1 MGDERNIDMS
11 LGGLDERFMREALVE
26 AHAAAAE
33 GEVPIGAVVV
43 YEGEII
49 ARAHNRRELDEDPSA
64 HAEFSAMVAAARAL
78 GRWRLTGCT
87 VYVTLE
93 PCVMCA
99 GLMVNA
105 RVTRCVYGAADPKAG
120 ALGSLYQLNADRRL
134 NHAFAVTAGVLSDEC
149 AGVLKA
155 FFAEIRGEGRAND
168 AHDSKRDEAL
178 RSRNGSMLTQCR
190 RRDAAAAT
198 ALRAEGAHAAAASSE
213 GCLAADG
220 VRATAAGGVTG
231 LAADGA
237 RADAQPGSASRA
249 TDGARATAADGTT
262 GLAADGARS
271 ATQSGSV
278 SRATDGAHAAALLG
292 PSPRVLLA
300 IDSFK
305 GSATSAQAEAWVTE
319 GILHACPNARVT
331 AMPIGDGGE
340 GTGEALAASGGTTRR
355 AAQAHD
361 AFRHVISAEYLLSDA
376 AGNVPSAAI
385 AGSAADSES
394 VRSAEASDVFSA
406 AHEESGHGTECSV
419 GTSHEAFIEMAVVA
433 GLGSSDRTSQAALA
447 ATTYGVGELVLDAIA
462 SGAQTIYL
470 GLGGSATNDGG
481 AGFLQ
486 ALGARLL
493 DVDGRDIPTGLA
505 GLEQVASIDLAPAVQ
520 ALVPA
525 RLIAL
530 SDVTNPLVGSRGAL
544 RVFGPQ
550 KGLAQDPDALDTYD
564 RWMVRYGALL
574 DAACRAVATPRFR
587 SLAGVPGAG
596 AAGGLGAAVL
606 ALGGAL
612 TPGIDAVLDRAGFD
626 EALRDCDVVVTG
638 EGMMDGQTA
647 GGKAPLGVA
656 RRARAAGVPVVAV
669 VGGRAD
675 DLDAVYEQGVDL
687 VLPIVRRPMDLSHA
701 LDPSQTRANLRTA
714 GEAAIRAYLL

>member
-26 AHAAAAE
+26 AHTAAAE

-134 NHAFAVTAGVLSDEC
+134 NHAFEVTAGVLSNEC
-149 AGVLKA
+149 AGMLKA
-155 FFAEIRGEGRAND
+155 FFAELRGEGRAND
-168 AHDSKRDEAL
+168 AHVSKRDEAL
-178 RSRNGSMLTQCR
+178 RSRNGSILTQCR
-190 RRDAAAAT
+190 GRDAADAT
-198 ALRAEGAHAAAASSE
+198 APRAEGAHAAAGDV

-220 VRATAAGGVTG
+220 ATG
-231 LAADGA
+231 LAADDA
-237 RADAQPGSASRA
+237 RAAAHPGSASRA
-249 TDGARATAADGTT
+249 TDGAR
-262 GLAADGARS
+262 
-271 ATQSGSV
+271 
-278 SRATDGAHAAALLG
+278 AAALLG

-305 GSATSAQAEAWVTE
+305 GSATSAQAEAWVIE
-319 GILHACPNARVT
+319 GILHACPNARVK

-355 AAQAHD
+355 AARAHD
-361 AFRHVISAEYLLSDA
+361 AFGRVISAEYLLFDA
-376 AGNVPSAAI
+376 AGNVPSAVSD
-385 AGSAADSES
+385 GSAANSEA
-394 VRSAEASDVFSA
+394 VRSAEESDASSA
-406 AHEESGHGTECSV
+406 AHAESGHGTECSV

-433 GLGSSDRTSQAALA
+433 GLGSSDRTPEAALA

-462 SGAQTIYL
+462 CGSQTIYL

-493 DVDGRDIPTGLA
+493 DVDGRDIPTGLV
-505 GLEQVASIDLAPAVQ
+505 GLEKVASIDLAPAVQ
-520 ALVPA
+520 ALGPA

-550 KGLAQDPDALDTYD
+550 KGLAQDPDALDAYD

-574 DAACRAVATPRFR
+574 DAACRAVAAPRFR

-626 EALRDCDVVVTG
+626 EALRGCDVVVTG
-638 EGMMDGQTA
+638 EGLMDGQTA

-701 LDPSQTRANLRTA
+701 LDPSQTRVNLRAA
-714 GEAAIRAYLL
+714 GEAVVRAYLL

>member
-11 LGGLDERFMREALVE
+11 LSRLDERFMREALVE
-26 AHAAAAE
+26 AQAAAAE

-134 NHAFAVTAGVLSDEC
+134 NHAFEVTAGVLSNEC

-155 FFAEIRGEGRAND
+155 FFAELRGEGRAND
-168 AHDSKRDEAL
+168 AHVSKRDEAL

-190 RRDAAAAT
+190 GRDAADAT
-198 ALRAEGAHAAAASSE
+198 APRAEGARAAAA
-213 GCLAADG
+213 
-220 VRATAAGGVTG
+220 GGATG
-231 LAADGA
+231 LAADDA
-237 RADAQPGSASRA
+237 RAAAHPGSASRA
-249 TDGARATAADGTT
+249 TDGAR
-262 GLAADGARS
+262 
-271 ATQSGSV
+271 
-278 SRATDGAHAAALLG
+278 AAALLG

-305 GSATSAQAEAWVTE
+305 GSVTSAQAEAWVTE
-319 GILHACPNARVT
+319 GILHACPNARVK

-361 AFRHVISAEYLLSDA
+361 AFGRVISAEYLLFDA
-376 AGNVPSAAI
+376 AGNVPSAVSD
-385 AGSAADSES
+385 GSAANSEA
-394 VRSAEASDVFSA
+394 VRSAEASDASSTVHA
-406 AHEESGHGTECSV
+406 EGGRGLERSV
-419 GTSHEAFIEMAVVA
+419 GTYHEAFIEMAVVA
-433 GLGSSDRTSQAALA
+433 GLGSSDRTPQAAIA

-462 SGAQTIYL
+462 CGAQTIYL

-505 GLEQVASIDLAPAVQ
+505 GLEKVASIDLAPAAQ
-520 ALVPA
+520 ALGPA

-530 SDVTNPLVGSRGAL
+530 SDVTNPLVGLRGAL

-550 KGLAQDPDALDTYD
+550 KGLAQDPDALDAYD

-574 DAACRAVATPRFR
+574 DAACRAVAAPRFR

-606 ALGGAL
+606 ALGGTL

-701 LDPSQTRANLRTA
+701 LDPSQTRVNLRAA
-714 GEAAIRAYLL
+714 GEAVVRAYLL

>member
-11 LGGLDERFMREALVE
+11 LGGPDERFMREALVE

-64 HAEFSAMVAAARAL
+64 HAEFSAMAAAARAL

-134 NHAFAVTAGVLSDEC
+134 NHAFAVTAGVLSNEC
-149 AGVLKA
+149 AGVIKA
-155 FFAEIRGEGRAND
+155 FFAELRGEGRAND

-213 GCLAADG
+213 GCLAADNA
-220 VRATAAGGVTG
+220 RAAAAGGVTG

-237 RADAQPGSASRA
+237 RA
-249 TDGARATAADGTT
+249 AA
-262 GLAADGARS
+262 
-271 ATQSGSV
+271 QSGSA

-292 PSPRVLLA
+292 PAPRVLLA

-305 GSATSAQAEAWVTE
+305 GSATSAQAEAWVIE

-361 AFRHVISAEYLLSDA
+361 AFGRVISAEYLLSDA

-406 AHEESGHGTECSV
+406 AHEESGRGAECSV

-520 ALVPA
+520 ALGPA

-701 LDPSQTRANLRTA
+701 LDPSQTRANLRAA

>member
-120 ALGSLYQLNADRRL
+120 ALGSLYQLNSDRRL
-134 NHAFAVTAGVLSDEC
+134 NHAFAVTAGVLSNEC

-155 FFAEIRGEGRAND
+155 FFAELRGEGRAND
-168 AHDSKRDEAL
+168 AHDSKRDEVL

-190 RRDAAAAT
+190 GRDAAAAT
-198 ALRAEGAHAAAASSE
+198 APRAEGAHAAAGDES
-213 GCLAADG
+213 
-220 VRATAAGGVTG
+220 G

-237 RADAQPGSASRA
+237 TGLAADDARTAAHPGSASRA
-249 TDGARATAADGTT
+249 TDGAR
-262 GLAADGARS
+262 
-271 ATQSGSV
+271 
-278 SRATDGAHAAALLG
+278 AAALLG

-361 AFRHVISAEYLLSDA
+361 AFGRVVSAEYLLFDA
-376 AGNVPSAAI
+376 AGDVPSAVI
-385 AGSAADSES
+385 DGPAADSEA
-394 VRSAEASDVFSA
+394 VRSAEARDASSA
-406 AHEESGHGTECSV
+406 VNAESGRGPEHSV
-419 GTSHEAFIEMAVVA
+419 SISHEAFIEMAVVA
-433 GLGSSDRTSQAALA
+433 GLGGSDQTPQAALA

-462 SGAQTIYL
+462 CGAQTIYL

-493 DVDGRDIPTGLA
+493 DVDGRDIPTGLV
-505 GLEQVASIDLAPAVQ
+505 GLEKVASIDLAPAVQ
-520 ALVPA
+520 ALGPA

-550 KGLAQDPDALDTYD
+550 KGLAQDSDALDAYD
-564 RWMVRYGALL
+564 RCMVRYGALL
-574 DAACRAVATPRFR
+574 DAACRAVAAPRFR

-701 LDPSQTRANLRTA
+701 LDPSQTRANLRAA

>member
-134 NHAFAVTAGVLSDEC
+134 NHAFAVTAGVLSNEC

-155 FFAEIRGEGRAND
+155 FFAELRGEGRAND

-178 RSRNGSMLTQCR
+178 RSRNGSMLTQRCG
-190 RRDAAAAT
+190 RDAVAAT
-198 ALRAEGAHAAAASSE
+198 ALCAEGAHAAAASSE
-213 GCLAADG
+213 GCLAADNA
-220 VRATAAGGVTG
+220 RAAAADGTTG
-231 LAADGA
+231 LAAGGA
-237 RADAQPGSASRA
+237 RSATQSGSASRA
-249 TDGARATAADGTT
+249 TDGARA
-262 GLAADGARS
+262 
-271 ATQSGSV
+271 AT
-278 SRATDGAHAAALLG
+278 LLG

-361 AFRHVISAEYLLSDA
+361 AFGHVISAEYLLSDA
-376 AGNVPSAAI
+376 AGNVSSAAI

-406 AHEESGHGTECSV
+406 VHEESGHGTECSV

-493 DVDGRDIPTGLA
+493 DADGRDIPTGLA
-505 GLEQVASIDLAPAVQ
+505 GLEQVASIDLAPAVL
-520 ALVPA
+520 ALGPA

>member
-11 LGGLDERFMREALVE
+11 LGGPDERFMREALVE

-120 ALGSLYQLNADRRL
+120 GLGSLYQLNADRRL
-134 NHAFAVTAGVLSDEC
+134 NHTFAVTAGVLSNEC

-155 FFAEIRGEGRAND
+155 FFAELRGEGRAND

-178 RSRNGSMLTQCR
+178 RSRNGSMLTQRC

-213 GCLAADG
+213 GCLAADNA
-220 VRATAAGGVTG
+220 RAAAAGGVTG

-237 RADAQPGSASRA
+237 RAAAQPGSASRA
-249 TDGARATAADGTT
+249 TDGA
-262 GLAADGARS
+262 
-271 ATQSGSV
+271 
-278 SRATDGAHAAALLG
+278 HAATLLG

-361 AFRHVISAEYLLSDA
+361 AFGRVISAEYLLSDA

-493 DVDGRDIPTGLA
+493 DADGRDIPTGLA

-520 ALVPA
+520 ALGPA

-714 GEAAIRAYLL
+714 GEVAIRAYLL

>member
-134 NHAFAVTAGVLSDEC
+134 NHAFEVTAGVLSDKC

-155 FFAEIRGEGRAND
+155 FFAELRGEGRAND

-190 RRDAAAAT
+190 GRDAAAAT
-198 ALRAEGAHAAAASSE
+198 APRAAGACAT
-213 GCLAADG
+213 AADG
-220 VRATAAGGVTG
+220 ATG

-237 RADAQPGSASRA
+237 CAAAHPGSASRA
-249 TDGARATAADGTT
+249 TDGA
-262 GLAADGARS
+262 
-271 ATQSGSV
+271 
-278 SRATDGAHAAALLG
+278 HAATLLG

-361 AFRHVISAEYLLSDA
+361 AFGRVVSAEYLLFDA
-376 AGNVPSAAI
+376 AGDAPSVVSD
-385 AGSAADSES
+385 GSTADSES
-394 VRSAEASDVFSA
+394 VRSAEASDASSTVHA
-406 AHEESGHGTECSV
+406 ESGRGPEHSV
-419 GTSHEAFIEMAVVA
+419 SISHEAFIEMAVVA
-433 GLGSSDRTSQAALA
+433 GLGSSDRTPQAALA

-462 SGAQTIYL
+462 CGARTIYL

-505 GLEQVASIDLAPAVQ
+505 GLEKVASIDLAPAVQ
-520 ALVPA
+520 ALGPVC
-525 RLIAL
+525 LIAL

-544 RVFGPQ
+544 RVFGSQ
-550 KGLAQDPDALDTYD
+550 KGLAQDPDALDAYD

-574 DAACRAVATPRFR
+574 DAACRAVAAPRFR

-647 GGKAPLGVA
+647 GGKAPLGVS

-687 VLPIVRRPMDLSHA
+687 VLTIVRRPMDLSHA
-701 LDPSQTRANLRTA
+701 LDPSQTRANLRAA

>member
-105 RVTRCVYGAADPKAG
+105 RVSRCVYGAADPKAG

-134 NHAFAVTAGVLSDEC
+134 NHAFEVTAGVLSNEC

-155 FFAEIRGEGRAND
+155 FFAELRGEGRAND
-168 AHDSKRDEAL
+168 AHVSKRDEAL

-190 RRDAAAAT
+190 GRDAADAT
-198 ALRAEGAHAAAASSE
+198 APRAEGAHAAAGDV

-220 VRATAAGGVTG
+220 ATG
-231 LAADGA
+231 LAADDA
-237 RADAQPGSASRA
+237 RAAAHPGSASC
-249 TDGARATAADGTT
+249 
-262 GLAADGARS
+262 
-271 ATQSGSV
+271 
-278 SRATDGAHAAALLG
+278 ATDGAHAAALLG

-305 GSATSAQAEAWVTE
+305 GSATSAQAEAWVIE
-319 GILHACPNARVT
+319 GILHACPNARVK

-355 AAQAHD
+355 AARAHD
-361 AFRHVISAEYLLSDA
+361 AFGRVVSAEYLLFDA
-376 AGNVPSAAI
+376 AGNVPSAVSD
-385 AGSAADSES
+385 GSAANSEA
-394 VRSAEASDVFSA
+394 VRSAEESDASSTVHA
-406 AHEESGHGTECSV
+406 EGGRGLERSV
-419 GTSHEAFIEMAVVA
+419 GTYHEAFIEMAVVA
-433 GLGSSDRTSQAALA
+433 GLGSSDRTPQAAIA

-462 SGAQTIYL
+462 CGAQTIYL

-493 DVDGRDIPTGLA
+493 DVDGRDIPTGLV
-505 GLEQVASIDLAPAVQ
+505 GLEKVASIDLAPAVQ
-520 ALVPA
+520 ALGPA

-550 KGLAQDPDALDTYD
+550 KGLAQDPDALDAYD

-574 DAACRAVATPRFR
+574 DAACRAVAAPRFR

-606 ALGGAL
+606 ALGGTL

-701 LDPSQTRANLRTA
+701 LDPSQTRANLRAA

>member
-11 LGGLDERFMREALVE
+11 LGGLEERFMREALVE

-134 NHAFAVTAGVLSDEC
+134 NHAFAVTAGVLSNEC

-155 FFAEIRGEGRAND
+155 FFAELRGEGRAND

-178 RSRNGSMLTQCR
+178 RFRNGSMLTQCR
-190 RRDAAAAT
+190 RRDTAAAT
-198 ALRAEGAHAAAASSE
+198 ALRAEGAHAAAAGSE

-220 VRATAAGGVTG
+220 
-231 LAADGA
+231 A
-237 RADAQPGSASRA
+237 RAAAQPGSASRA
-249 TDGARATAADGTT
+249 TDGA
-262 GLAADGARS
+262 
-271 ATQSGSV
+271 
-278 SRATDGAHAAALLG
+278 HAATLLG

-361 AFRHVISAEYLLSDA
+361 AFGHVISAEYLLSDA

-385 AGSAADSES
+385 AGSAANSEA
-394 VRSAEASDVFSA
+394 VCSAEESDASSA
-406 AHEESGHGTECSV
+406 AHEESGHGTECPVS
-419 GTSHEAFIEMAVVA
+419 TSHEAFIEMAVVA
-433 GLGSSDRTSQAALA
+433 GLGGSDRTSQAALA

-493 DVDGRDIPTGLA
+493 DADGRDIPTGLA
-505 GLEQVASIDLAPAVQ
+505 GLERVASIDLAPAVQ
-520 ALVPA
+520 ALGPA

-544 RVFGPQ
+544 RVFGSQ

-564 RWMVRYGALL
+564 RWMVRYGTLL
-574 DAACRAVATPRFR
+574 DAACRSVATPRFR

-612 TPGIDAVLDRAGFD
+612 TPGIDAVLDRSGFD

-656 RRARAAGVPVVAV
+656 RRAQAAGVPVVAV

-701 LDPSQTRANLRTA
+701 LDPSQTRANLRAA

>member
-1 MGDERNIDMS
+1 MGDEWNIDMS

-134 NHAFAVTAGVLSDEC
+134 NHAFAVTAGVLSNEC

-155 FFAEIRGEGRAND
+155 FFAELRGEGRAND
-168 AHDSKRDEAL
+168 ARDSKRDEAL
-178 RSRNGSMLTQCR
+178 RSRNGSMLTQRCG
-190 RRDAAAAT
+190 RDAVAAT
-198 ALRAEGAHAAAASSE
+198 ALCAEGAHAAAASSE
-213 GCLAADG
+213 GCLAADNA
-220 VRATAAGGVTG
+220 RAAAADGTTG
-231 LAADGA
+231 LAAGGA
-237 RADAQPGSASRA
+237 RSATQPGSASRA
-249 TDGARATAADGTT
+249 TDGARA
-262 GLAADGARS
+262 
-271 ATQSGSV
+271 AT
-278 SRATDGAHAAALLG
+278 LLG
-292 PSPRVLLA
+292 PAPRVLLA

-361 AFRHVISAEYLLSDA
+361 AFEHVISAEYLLSDA
-376 AGNVPSAAI
+376 AGNVSSAAI

-406 AHEESGHGTECSV
+406 VHEESGHGTECSV

-493 DVDGRDIPTGLA
+493 DADGRDIPTGLA
-505 GLEQVASIDLAPAVQ
+505 GLEQVASIDLAPAVL
-520 ALVPA
+520 ALGPA

-687 VLPIVRRPMDLSHA
+687 VLPIVSRPMDLSHA
-701 LDPSQTRANLRTA
+701 LDPSQTRSNLRTA

>member
-134 NHAFAVTAGVLSDEC
+134 NHAFEVTAGVLSNEC

-155 FFAEIRGEGRAND
+155 FFAELRGEGRAND

-178 RSRNGSMLTQCR
+178 RSRNGSMLTQRCG
-190 RRDAAAAT
+190 RDAAAAT
-198 ALRAEGAHAAAASSE
+198 ALCAEGAHAAAAGSE
-213 GCLAADG
+213 GCLATDG
-220 VRATAAGGVTG
+220 ARATAAGGVTG
-231 LAADGA
+231 LATDGA
-237 RADAQPGSASRA
+237 RAAAQPGSASRA
-249 TDGARATAADGTT
+249 
-262 GLAADGARS
+262 ADGAR
-271 ATQSGSV
+271 
-278 SRATDGAHAAALLG
+278 AAALLG
-292 PSPRVLLA
+292 PAPRVLLA

-361 AFRHVISAEYLLSDA
+361 AFGRVISAEYLLFDA
-376 AGNVPSAAI
+376 AGDAPSAVI
-385 AGSAADSES
+385 DGSAANSEA
-394 VRSAEASDVFSA
+394 VCSAEESDASSA
-406 AHEESGHGTECSV
+406 VHAESGHDTECSV

-433 GLGSSDRTSQAALA
+433 GLGGSDRTPQAALA

-462 SGAQTIYL
+462 CGAQTIYL

-493 DVDGRDIPTGLA
+493 DADGRNIPTGLA
-505 GLEQVASIDLAPAVQ
+505 GLEKVASINLAPAVQ
-520 ALVPA
+520 ALGPV

-574 DAACRAVATPRFR
+574 DAACRAVAAPRFR

-606 ALGGAL
+606 ALGGTL

-656 RRARAAGVPVVAV
+656 RRARAAGVPAVAV

>member
-11 LGGLDERFMREALVE
+11 LGGPDERFMREALVE

-134 NHAFAVTAGVLSDEC
+134 NHAFAVTAGVLSNEC

-155 FFAEIRGEGRAND
+155 FFAELRGEGSAND

-178 RSRNGSMLTQCR
+178 RSRNGSMLTQRCG
-190 RRDAAAAT
+190 RDAVAAT
-198 ALRAEGAHAAAASSE
+198 ALCAEGAHAAAADSE
-213 GCLAADG
+213 GCLAADNA
-220 VRATAAGGVTG
+220 RAAAADGTTG
-231 LAADGA
+231 LAVDGA
-237 RADAQPGSASRA
+237 RAAAQPGSASRA
-249 TDGARATAADGTT
+249 TDGA
-262 GLAADGARS
+262 
-271 ATQSGSV
+271 
-278 SRATDGAHAAALLG
+278 HAATLLG

-361 AFRHVISAEYLLSDA
+361 AFGHVISAEYLLSDA

-493 DVDGRDIPTGLA
+493 DADGRDIPTGLA
-505 GLEQVASIDLAPAVQ
+505 GLEQVASINLAPAVQ
-520 ALVPA
+520 ALGPV

-550 KGLAQDPDALDTYD
+550 KGLAQDLDALDTYD

-574 DAACRAVATPRFR
+574 DAACHAVATPRFR

>member
-49 ARAHNRRELDEDPSA
+49 ARAHNRRELDQDPSA

-78 GRWRLTGCT
+78 GRWRLKGCT

-134 NHAFAVTAGVLSDEC
+134 NHAFEVTAGVLSNEC

-155 FFAEIRGEGRAND
+155 FFAELRGEGRAND
-168 AHDSKRDEAL
+168 AHVSKRDEAL
-178 RSRNGSMLTQCR
+178 RSRNGSILTQCR
-190 RRDAAAAT
+190 GRDAADAT
-198 ALRAEGAHAAAASSE
+198 APRAEGAHAAAGDV

-220 VRATAAGGVTG
+220 ATG
-231 LAADGA
+231 LAADDA
-237 RADAQPGSASRA
+237 RAAAHPGSA
-249 TDGARATAADGTT
+249 
-262 GLAADGARS
+262 
-271 ATQSGSV
+271 

-305 GSATSAQAEAWVTE
+305 GSATSAQAEAWVIE
-319 GILHACPNARVT
+319 GILHACPNARVK

-361 AFRHVISAEYLLSDA
+361 AFGRVISAEYLLFDA
-376 AGNVPSAAI
+376 AGNVPSAVSD
-385 AGSAADSES
+385 GSAANSEA
-394 VRSAEASDVFSA
+394 VRSAEESDASSTVHA
-406 AHEESGHGTECSV
+406 EGGRGLERSV
-419 GTSHEAFIEMAVVA
+419 GTYHEAFIEMAVVA
-433 GLGSSDRTSQAALA
+433 GLGSSDRTPQAAIA

-462 SGAQTIYL
+462 CGAQTIYL

-493 DVDGRDIPTGLA
+493 DVDGRDISTGLV
-505 GLEQVASIDLAPAVQ
+505 GLEKVASIDLAPAVQ
-520 ALVPA
+520 ALGPA

-550 KGLAQDPDALDTYD
+550 KGLAQDPYALDAYD

-574 DAACRAVATPRFR
+574 DAACRAVAAPRFR

-626 EALRDCDVVVTG
+626 EALRGCDVVVTG
-638 EGMMDGQTA
+638 EGLMDGQTA

-701 LDPSQTRANLRTA
+701 LDPSQTRANLRAA

>member
-155 FFAEIRGEGRAND
+155 FFAELRGEGRAND

-178 RSRNGSMLTQCR
+178 RSRNGSMLTQRCG
-190 RRDAAAAT
+190 RDAVAAT
-198 ALRAEGAHAAAASSE
+198 ALCAEGAHAAAASSE
-213 GCLAADG
+213 GCLA
-220 VRATAAGGVTG
+220 
-231 LAADGA
+231 
-237 RADAQPGSASRA
+237 
-249 TDGARATAADGTT
+249 TDGARAAAADGTT
-262 GLAADGARS
+262 GLAADGAR
-271 ATQSGSV
+271 AAAQSGSA
-278 SRATDGAHAAALLG
+278 SRATDGARAADLLG

-361 AFRHVISAEYLLSDA
+361 AFGRVVSAEYLLFDA
-376 AGNVPSAAI
+376 AGDVLSAAI
-385 AGSAADSES
+385 DGPAADSES

-406 AHEESGHGTECSV
+406 AHEESGHGTECPVS
-419 GTSHEAFIEMAVVA
+419 TSHEAFIEMAVVA

-462 SGAQTIYL
+462 CGAQTIYL

-493 DVDGRDIPTGLA
+493 DADGRDIPTGLA
-505 GLEQVASIDLAPAVQ
+505 GLEKVASINLAPAVQ
-520 ALVPA
+520 ALGPV

-550 KGLAQDPDALDTYD
+550 KGLAQDPDALDTYH

>member
-11 LGGLDERFMREALVE
+11 LSRLDERFMREALAE
-26 AHAAAAE
+26 ANAAAAE
-33 GEVPIGAVVV
+33 CEVPIGAVVV

-134 NHAFAVTAGVLSDEC
+134 NHAFEVTAGVLSNEC

-155 FFAEIRGEGRAND
+155 FFAELRGEGRAND
-168 AHDSKRDEAL
+168 AHVSKRDEAL

-190 RRDAAAAT
+190 GRDAADAT
-198 ALRAEGAHAAAASSE
+198 APRAEGAHAAAGDV

-220 VRATAAGGVTG
+220 ATG

-237 RADAQPGSASRA
+237 RAAAHPGSASRA
-249 TDGARATAADGTT
+249 TDGAR
-262 GLAADGARS
+262 
-271 ATQSGSV
+271 
-278 SRATDGAHAAALLG
+278 AAALLG

-305 GSATSAQAEAWVTE
+305 GSATSAQAEAWVIE
-319 GILHACPNARVT
+319 GILHACPNARVK

-340 GTGEALAASGGTTRR
+340 GTGEALTASGGTTRR

-361 AFRHVISAEYLLSDA
+361 AFGRVVSAEYLLFDA
-376 AGNVPSAAI
+376 AGDVPSAAI
-385 AGSAADSES
+385 DGSVANSEA
-394 VRSAEASDVFSA
+394 VRSAEASDASSA
-406 AHEESGHGTECSV
+406 AHAEGGHGTECSV

-433 GLGSSDRTSQAALA
+433 GLGSSDRTPQAAIA
-447 ATTYGVGELVLDAIA
+447 ATTYGVGELVLDVIA
-462 SGAQTIYL
+462 CGAQTIYL

-493 DVDGRDIPTGLA
+493 DVDGRDIPTGLV
-505 GLEQVASIDLAPAVQ
+505 GLEKVASIDLAPAVQ
-520 ALVPA
+520 ALGPA

-544 RVFGPQ
+544 RVFGSQ
-550 KGLAQDPDALDTYD
+550 KGLAQDPDALDAYD

-574 DAACRAVATPRFR
+574 DAACRAVAAPRFR

-606 ALGGAL
+606 ALGGTL

-701 LDPSQTRANLRTA
+701 LDPSQTRVNLRAA

>member
-1 MGDERNIDMS
+1 MGDERYIDMS

-134 NHAFAVTAGVLSDEC
+134 NHAFAVTAGVLSNEC

-155 FFAEIRGEGRAND
+155 FFVELRGEGRAND

-178 RSRNGSMLTQCR
+178 RSRNGSMLTQRCG
-190 RRDAAAAT
+190 RDAAAAT
-198 ALRAEGAHAAAASSE
+198 ALCAEGAHAAAAGSE

-220 VRATAAGGVTG
+220 VRAAAAGGVTG

-237 RADAQPGSASRA
+237 RAAAQPGSASRA
-249 TDGARATAADGTT
+249 TDGA
-262 GLAADGARS
+262 
-271 ATQSGSV
+271 
-278 SRATDGAHAAALLG
+278 HAATLLG

-361 AFRHVISAEYLLSDA
+361 AFGHVISAEYLLSDA
-376 AGNVPSAAI
+376 IGNVPSAAI

-406 AHEESGHGTECSV
+406 AHEESGHGTECSA

-493 DVDGRDIPTGLA
+493 DADGRDIPTGLA

-520 ALVPA
+520 ALGPA

-550 KGLAQDPDALDTYD
+550 KGLAQDPDAPDTYD

-669 VGGRAD
+669 VGGRAN

-701 LDPSQTRANLRTA
+701 LDPSQTRANLRTT

>member
-78 GRWRLTGCT
+78 GRWRLKGCT

-134 NHAFAVTAGVLSDEC
+134 NHAFEVTAGVLSNEC

-155 FFAEIRGEGRAND
+155 FFAELRGEGRAND
-168 AHDSKRDEAL
+168 AHVSKRDEAL
-178 RSRNGSMLTQCR
+178 RSRNGSILTQCR
-190 RRDAAAAT
+190 GRDAADAT
-198 ALRAEGAHAAAASSE
+198 APRAEGAHAAAGDV

-220 VRATAAGGVTG
+220 ATG
-231 LAADGA
+231 LAADDA
-237 RADAQPGSASRA
+237 RAAAHPGSASRA
-249 TDGARATAADGTT
+249 TDGAR
-262 GLAADGARS
+262 
-271 ATQSGSV
+271 
-278 SRATDGAHAAALLG
+278 AAALLG

-319 GILHACPNARVT
+319 GILHACPNARVK

-361 AFRHVISAEYLLSDA
+361 AFGRVISAEYLLFDA
-376 AGNVPSAAI
+376 AGNVPSAVSD
-385 AGSAADSES
+385 GSAANSEA
-394 VRSAEASDVFSA
+394 VRSAEESDASSTVHA
-406 AHEESGHGTECSV
+406 EGGRGLERSV

-433 GLGSSDRTSQAALA
+433 GLGSSDRTPEAALA

-462 SGAQTIYL
+462 CGAQTIYL

-493 DVDGRDIPTGLA
+493 DADGRDIPTGLA
-505 GLEQVASIDLAPAVQ
+505 GLEKVASIDLAPAAQ
-520 ALVPA
+520 ALGPA

-550 KGLAQDPDALDTYD
+550 KGLAQDPDALDAYD

-574 DAACRAVATPRFR
+574 DAACRAVAAPRFR

-675 DLDAVYEQGVDL
+675 DLDAVYEQGIDL

-701 LDPSQTRANLRTA
+701 LDPSQARANLRAA
-714 GEAAIRAYLL
+714 GEAVIRAYLL

>member
-134 NHAFAVTAGVLSDEC
+134 NHAFEVTAGVLSNEC

-155 FFAEIRGEGRAND
+155 FFAELRGEERAND

-178 RSRNGSMLTQCR
+178 RSRNGSMLTQRCG
-190 RRDAAAAT
+190 RDAVAAT
-198 ALRAEGAHAAAASSE
+198 ALCAEGAHAAAAGSE

-220 VRATAAGGVTG
+220 VRAA
-231 LAADGA
+231 
-237 RADAQPGSASRA
+237 
-249 TDGARATAADGTT
+249 AADGTT
-262 GLAADGARS
+262 GLAADGVRS
-271 ATQSGSV
+271 AARPGSV

-305 GSATSAQAEAWVTE
+305 GSATSVQAEAWVTE

-361 AFRHVISAEYLLSDA
+361 AFGRVISAEYLLSDA

-419 GTSHEAFIEMAVVA
+419 GTSHEAFIEMAVVS

-493 DVDGRDIPTGLA
+493 DADGRDIPTGLA

-520 ALVPA
+520 ALGPA

-544 RVFGPQ
+544 RVFGSQ

-574 DAACRAVATPRFR
+574 DAACRAVAAPRFR

-606 ALGGAL
+606 ALGGTL

-656 RRARAAGVPVVAV
+656 RRAQAAGVPVVAV

-701 LDPSQTRANLRTA
+701 LDPSQTRANLHAA

>member
-11 LGGLDERFMREALVE
+11 LSRLDERFMREALVE

-134 NHAFAVTAGVLSDEC
+134 NHAFEVTAGVLSNEC
-149 AGVLKA
+149 AGMLKA
-155 FFAEIRGEGRAND
+155 FFAELRGEGRAND
-168 AHDSKRDEAL
+168 AHVSKRDEAL

-190 RRDAAAAT
+190 GRDAADAT
-198 ALRAEGAHAAAASSE
+198 APRAEGAHAAAGDV

-220 VRATAAGGVTG
+220 STG
-231 LAADGA
+231 LAADDA
-237 RADAQPGSASRA
+237 RAAAHPGSASRA
-249 TDGARATAADGTT
+249 TDGAR
-262 GLAADGARS
+262 
-271 ATQSGSV
+271 
-278 SRATDGAHAAALLG
+278 AAALLG

-319 GILHACPNARVT
+319 GILHACPNARVK

-361 AFRHVISAEYLLSDA
+361 AFGHVVSAEYLLFDA
-376 AGNVPSAAI
+376 AGNVPSAVSD
-385 AGSAADSES
+385 GSAANSEA
-394 VRSAEASDVFSA
+394 VRSAEESDASSTVHA
-406 AHEESGHGTECSV
+406 EGGRGLERSV
-419 GTSHEAFIEMAVVA
+419 GTYHEAFIEMAVVA
-433 GLGSSDRTSQAALA
+433 GLGSSDRTPQAAIA

-462 SGAQTIYL
+462 CGAQTIYL

-493 DVDGRDIPTGLA
+493 DVDGRDIPTGLV
-505 GLEQVASIDLAPAVQ
+505 GLEKVASIDLAPAVQ
-520 ALVPA
+520 ALGPA

-550 KGLAQDPDALDTYD
+550 KGLAQDPDALDAYD

-574 DAACRAVATPRFR
+574 DAACRAVAAPRFR

-701 LDPSQTRANLRTA
+701 LDPSQTRANLRAA

>member
-134 NHAFAVTAGVLSDEC
+134 NHAFAVTAGVLSNEC

-155 FFAEIRGEGRAND
+155 FFAELRGEGRAND

-178 RSRNGSMLTQCR
+178 RSRNGSMLTQRCG
-190 RRDAAAAT
+190 RDAVAAT
-198 ALRAEGAHAAAASSE
+198 ALCAEGAHAAAAGSE

-237 RADAQPGSASRA
+237 RAAAQPGSASRA
-249 TDGARATAADGTT
+249 TDGA
-262 GLAADGARS
+262 
-271 ATQSGSV
+271 
-278 SRATDGAHAAALLG
+278 HAATLLG

-361 AFRHVISAEYLLSDA
+361 AFGHVISAEYLLSDA

-447 ATTYGVGELVLDAIA
+447 ATIYGVGELVLDAIA

-493 DVDGRDIPTGLA
+493 DADGRDIPTGLA

-520 ALVPA
+520 ALGPA

-574 DAACRAVATPRFR
+574 DAACRAVVTPRFR

-596 AAGGLGAAVL
+596 AAGSRLGLMRCLIA
-606 ALGGAL
+606 
-612 TPGIDAVLDRAGFD
+612 PGSMRRCA
-626 EALRDCDVVVTG
+626 
-638 EGMMDGQTA
+638 TA
-647 GGKAPLGVA
+647 
-656 RRARAAGVPVVAV
+656 
-669 VGGRAD
+669 
-675 DLDAVYEQGVDL
+675 
-687 VLPIVRRPMDLSHA
+687 M
-701 LDPSQTRANLRTA
+701 
-714 GEAAIRAYLL
+714 

>member
-134 NHAFAVTAGVLSDEC
+134 NHAFEVTAGVLSNEC

-155 FFAEIRGEGRAND
+155 FFAELRGEGRAND
-168 AHDSKRDEAL
+168 AHVSKRDEAL

-190 RRDAAAAT
+190 GRDAADAT
-198 ALRAEGAHAAAASSE
+198 APRAEGAHTAAGDV

-220 VRATAAGGVTG
+220 ATG
-231 LAADGA
+231 LAADDA
-237 RADAQPGSASRA
+237 RA
-249 TDGARATAADGTT
+249 AAHP
-262 GLAADGARS
+262 
-271 ATQSGSV
+271 GSV

-361 AFRHVISAEYLLSDA
+361 AFGRVISAEYLLFDA
-376 AGNVPSAAI
+376 AGDAPSAVI
-385 AGSAADSES
+385 DGSAANSEA
-394 VRSAEASDVFSA
+394 VCSAEESDASSA
-406 AHEESGHGTECSV
+406 AHEESGYGTECPVS
-419 GTSHEAFIEMAVVA
+419 TSREAFIEMAVVA

-447 ATTYGVGELVLDAIA
+447 ATTYGVGELVLDAIV

-493 DVDGRDIPTGLA
+493 DADGRDIPTGLA

-520 ALVPA
+520 ALGPA

-544 RVFGPQ
+544 RVFGSQ

-687 VLPIVRRPMDLSHA
+687 VLPIVRRPMDLSHV
-701 LDPSQTRANLRTA
+701 LDPSQTRANLRIA

>member
-11 LGGLDERFMREALVE
+11 LSRLDERFMREALAE
-26 AHAAAAE
+26 ANAAAAE

-78 GRWRLTGCT
+78 GRWRLKGCT

-134 NHAFAVTAGVLSDEC
+134 NHAFEVTAGVLSNEC

-155 FFAEIRGEGRAND
+155 FFAELRGEGRAND
-168 AHDSKRDEAL
+168 AHVSKRDEAL

-190 RRDAAAAT
+190 GRDAADAT
-198 ALRAEGAHAAAASSE
+198 APRAEGAHAAAGDV

-220 VRATAAGGVTG
+220 ATG
-231 LAADGA
+231 LAADNA
-237 RADAQPGSASRA
+237 RAAAHPGSASRA
-249 TDGARATAADGTT
+249 TDGAR
-262 GLAADGARS
+262 
-271 ATQSGSV
+271 
-278 SRATDGAHAAALLG
+278 AAALLG

-319 GILHACPNARVT
+319 GILHACPNARVK

-340 GTGEALAASGGTTRR
+340 GTGEALAASGGMARR

-361 AFRHVISAEYLLSDA
+361 AFGRVISAEYLLFDA
-376 AGNVPSAAI
+376 AGNVPSAV
-385 AGSAADSES
+385 SDDSTADSES
-394 VRSAEASDVFSA
+394 VRSVGASDASSA
-406 AHEESGHGTECSV
+406 VHAEGGHGLERSV

-433 GLGSSDRTSQAALA
+433 GLGGSDRTPQAALA

-462 SGAQTIYL
+462 SGAQIIYL

-505 GLEQVASIDLAPAVQ
+505 GLEKVVSIDLAPAAQ
-520 ALVPA
+520 ALGPA

-530 SDVTNPLVGSRGAL
+530 SDVTNPLVGLRGAL

-550 KGLAQDPDALDTYD
+550 KGLAQDPDALDAYD

-574 DAACRAVATPRFR
+574 DAACRAVAAPRFR

-675 DLDAVYEQGVDL
+675 DLDAVYEQGIDL

-701 LDPSQTRANLRTA
+701 LDPSQARANLRAA
-714 GEAAIRAYLL
+714 GEAVIRAYLL

>member
-134 NHAFAVTAGVLSDEC
+134 NHAFEVTAGVLSNEC

-155 FFAEIRGEGRAND
+155 FFAELRGEGRAND
-168 AHDSKRDEAL
+168 AHISKRDEAL
-178 RSRNGSMLTQCR
+178 RSRNGPMLTQCR
-190 RRDAAAAT
+190 GRDAADAT
-198 ALRAEGAHAAAASSE
+198 APRAEGAHAAAGDV

-220 VRATAAGGVTG
+220 ATG
-231 LAADGA
+231 LAADDA
-237 RADAQPGSASRA
+237 RAAAHPGSASRA
-249 TDGARATAADGTT
+249 TDGAR
-262 GLAADGARS
+262 
-271 ATQSGSV
+271 
-278 SRATDGAHAAALLG
+278 AAALLG

-319 GILHACPNARVT
+319 GILHACPNARVK

-361 AFRHVISAEYLLSDA
+361 AFGRVISAEYLLFDA
-376 AGNVPSAAI
+376 AGNVPSAVSD
-385 AGSAADSES
+385 GSAANSEA
-394 VRSAEASDVFSA
+394 VRSAEESDASSTVHA
-406 AHEESGHGTECSV
+406 EGGRGLERSV
-419 GTSHEAFIEMAVVA
+419 GTYHEAFIEMAVVA
-433 GLGSSDRTSQAALA
+433 GLGSSDRSPQAAIA

-462 SGAQTIYL
+462 CGAQTIYL

-493 DVDGRDIPTGLA
+493 DVDGRDIPTGLV
-505 GLEQVASIDLAPAVQ
+505 GLEKVASIDLAPAVQ
-520 ALVPA
+520 ALGPA

-550 KGLAQDPDALDTYD
+550 KGLAQDPDALDAYD

-574 DAACRAVATPRFR
+574 DAACRAVAAPRFR

-701 LDPSQTRANLRTA
+701 LDPSQTRANLRAA

>member
-11 LGGLDERFMREALVE
+11 LSRLDERFMREALVE

-105 RVTRCVYGAADPKAG
+105 RATRCVYGAADPKAG

-134 NHAFAVTAGVLSDEC
+134 NHAFEVTAGVLSNEC
-149 AGVLKA
+149 AGMLKA
-155 FFAEIRGEGRAND
+155 FFAELRGEGRAND
-168 AHDSKRDEAL
+168 AHVSKRDEAL
-178 RSRNGSMLTQCR
+178 RSRNGSILTQCR
-190 RRDAAAAT
+190 GRDAADAT
-198 ALRAEGAHAAAASSE
+198 APRAEGAHAAAGDV

-220 VRATAAGGVTG
+220 ATG
-231 LAADGA
+231 LAADDA
-237 RADAQPGSASRA
+237 RAAAHPGSASRA
-249 TDGARATAADGTT
+249 TDGAR
-262 GLAADGARS
+262 
-271 ATQSGSV
+271 
-278 SRATDGAHAAALLG
+278 AAALLG

-305 GSATSAQAEAWVTE
+305 GSATSAQAEAWVIE
-319 GILHACPNARVT
+319 GILHACPNARVK

-361 AFRHVISAEYLLSDA
+361 AFGRVISAEYLLFDA
-376 AGNVPSAAI
+376 AGNVPSAVSD
-385 AGSAADSES
+385 GSAANSEA
-394 VRSAEASDVFSA
+394 VRSAEESDASSTVHA
-406 AHEESGHGTECSV
+406 EGGRGLERSV
-419 GTSHEAFIEMAVVA
+419 GTYHEAFIEMAVVA
-433 GLGSSDRTSQAALA
+433 GLGSSDRTPQAAIA

-462 SGAQTIYL
+462 CGAQTIYL

-493 DVDGRDIPTGLA
+493 DVDGRDIPTGLV
-505 GLEQVASIDLAPAVQ
+505 GLEKVASIDLAPAVQ
-520 ALVPA
+520 ALGPA

-544 RVFGPQ
+544 RVFGSQ
-550 KGLAQDPDALDTYD
+550 KGLAQDPDALDAYD

-574 DAACRAVATPRFR
+574 DAACRAVAAPRFR

-626 EALRDCDVVVTG
+626 EALRGCDVVVTG
-638 EGMMDGQTA
+638 EGLMDGQTA

-701 LDPSQTRANLRTA
+701 LDPSQTRVNLRAA

>member
-1 MGDERNIDMS
+1 MGDDRNIDMS
-11 LGGLDERFMREALVE
+11 LGGLDERFMCEALVE

-120 ALGSLYQLNADRRL
+120 ALGSLYQLNADGRL
-134 NHAFAVTAGVLSDEC
+134 NHAFEVTAGVLSNEC

-155 FFAEIRGEGRAND
+155 FFAELRGEGRAND
-168 AHDSKRDEAL
+168 AHVSKRDEAL
-178 RSRNGSMLTQCR
+178 RSRNGSILTQCR
-190 RRDAAAAT
+190 GRDAADAT
-198 ALRAEGAHAAAASSE
+198 APRAEGAHAAAGDV

-220 VRATAAGGVTG
+220 ATG
-231 LAADGA
+231 LAADDA
-237 RADAQPGSASRA
+237 RAAAHPGSASRA
-249 TDGARATAADGTT
+249 TDGAR
-262 GLAADGARS
+262 
-271 ATQSGSV
+271 
-278 SRATDGAHAAALLG
+278 AAALLG

-305 GSATSAQAEAWVTE
+305 GSATSAQAEAWVIE
-319 GILHACPNARVT
+319 GILHACPNARVK

-361 AFRHVISAEYLLSDA
+361 AFGRVISAEYLLFDA
-376 AGNVPSAAI
+376 AGNVPSAVSD
-385 AGSAADSES
+385 GSAANSEA
-394 VRSAEASDVFSA
+394 VRSAEESDASSTVHA
-406 AHEESGHGTECSV
+406 EGGRGLERSV
-419 GTSHEAFIEMAVVA
+419 GTYHEAFIEMAVVA
-433 GLGSSDRTSQAALA
+433 GLGSSDRTPQAAIA

-462 SGAQTIYL
+462 CGAQTIYL

-493 DVDGRDIPTGLA
+493 DVDGRDIPTGLV
-505 GLEQVASIDLAPAVQ
+505 GLEKVASIDLAPAVQ
-520 ALVPA
+520 ALGPA

-530 SDVTNPLVGSRGAL
+530 SDVTNPLVGSRGVL

-550 KGLAQDPDALDTYD
+550 KGLAQDPYALDAYD

-574 DAACRAVATPRFR
+574 DAACRAVAAPRFR

-626 EALRDCDVVVTG
+626 EALRGCDVVVTG
-638 EGMMDGQTA
+638 EGLMDGQTA

-687 VLPIVRRPMDLSHA
+687 VLPIVRRPMDLSDA
-701 LDPSQTRANLRTA
+701 LDPSQTRANLRAA
-714 GEAAIRAYLL
+714 GEAVVRAYLL

>member
-11 LGGLDERFMREALVE
+11 LSRLDERFMREALVE

-134 NHAFAVTAGVLSDEC
+134 NHAFEVTAGVLSNEC
-149 AGVLKA
+149 AGMLKA
-155 FFAEIRGEGRAND
+155 FFAELRGEGRAND
-168 AHDSKRDEAL
+168 AHVSKRDEAL
-178 RSRNGSMLTQCR
+178 RSRNGSILTQCR
-190 RRDAAAAT
+190 GRDAAAAT
-198 ALRAEGAHAAAASSE
+198 APRAEGAHAAAGDV
-213 GCLAADG
+213 GCLAA
-220 VRATAAGGVTG
+220 GGATG
-231 LAADGA
+231 LAADDA
-237 RADAQPGSASRA
+237 RAAAHPGSASRA
-249 TDGARATAADGTT
+249 TDGARAG
-262 GLAADGARS
+262 
-271 ATQSGSV
+271 
-278 SRATDGAHAAALLG
+278 ALLG
-292 PSPRVLLA
+292 SSPRVLLA

-319 GILHACPNARVT
+319 GILHVCPNARVT

-361 AFRHVISAEYLLSDA
+361 AFGRVISAEYLLFDA
-376 AGNVPSAAI
+376 AGNVPSAVSD
-385 AGSAADSES
+385 GSAANSEA
-394 VRSAEASDVFSA
+394 VRSAEESDASSTVHA
-406 AHEESGHGTECSV
+406 EGGRGLERSV
-419 GTSHEAFIEMAVVA
+419 GTYHEAFIEMAVVA
-433 GLGSSDRTSQAALA
+433 GLGSSDRTPQAAIA

-462 SGAQTIYL
+462 CGAQTIYL

-505 GLEQVASIDLAPAVQ
+505 GLEKVASIDLAPAAQ
-520 ALVPA
+520 ALGPA

-530 SDVTNPLVGSRGAL
+530 SDVTNPLVGLRGAL

-550 KGLAQDPDALDTYD
+550 KGLAQDPDALDAYD

-574 DAACRAVATPRFR
+574 DAACRAVAAPRFR

-606 ALGGAL
+606 ALGGTL

-701 LDPSQTRANLRTA
+701 LDPSQTRVNLRAA
-714 GEAAIRAYLL
+714 GEAVVRAYLL

>member
-1 MGDERNIDMS
+1 MS
-11 LGGLDERFMREALVE
+11 LGGPDERFMREALVE

-134 NHAFAVTAGVLSDEC
+134 NHAFAVTAGVLSNEC

-155 FFAEIRGEGRAND
+155 FFAELRGEGRAND

-178 RSRNGSMLTQCR
+178 RSRNGSMLTQRCG
-190 RRDAAAAT
+190 RDAVAAT
-198 ALRAEGAHAAAASSE
+198 ALCAEGAHAAAAGSE

-237 RADAQPGSASRA
+237 RAAAQPGSASRA
-249 TDGARATAADGTT
+249 TDGARA
-262 GLAADGARS
+262 
-271 ATQSGSV
+271 AT
-278 SRATDGAHAAALLG
+278 LLG

-361 AFRHVISAEYLLSDA
+361 AFEHVISAEYLLSDA
-376 AGNVPSAAI
+376 AGNVSSAAI

-406 AHEESGHGTECSV
+406 VHEESGHGTECSV

-493 DVDGRDIPTGLA
+493 DADGRDIPTGLA
-505 GLEQVASIDLAPAVQ
+505 GLEQVASIDLAPAVL
-520 ALVPA
+520 ALGPA

>member
-11 LGGLDERFMREALVE
+11 LGGLDERFMREALAE

-120 ALGSLYQLNADRRL
+120 ALGSLYQLNVDRRL
-134 NHAFAVTAGVLSDEC
+134 NHAFEVTAGVLSNEC
-149 AGVLKA
+149 TGVLKA
-155 FFAEIRGEGRAND
+155 FFAELRGEGRAND

-190 RRDAAAAT
+190 GRDAADAT
-198 ALRAEGAHAAAASSE
+198 APRAEGAHAAAGDV
-213 GCLAADG
+213 GCFAADG
-220 VRATAAGGVTG
+220 ATG
-231 LAADGA
+231 LAADDA
-237 RADAQPGSASRA
+237 RAAAHPGSASRA
-249 TDGARATAADGTT
+249 TDGAR
-262 GLAADGARS
+262 
-271 ATQSGSV
+271 
-278 SRATDGAHAAALLG
+278 AAALLG

-305 GSATSAQAEAWVTE
+305 GSATSAQAEAWVAE
-319 GILHACPNARVT
+319 GILHACPNARVK

-361 AFRHVISAEYLLSDA
+361 AFGRVISAEYLLFDA
-376 AGNVPSAAI
+376 AGNVPSAVSD
-385 AGSAADSES
+385 GSAANSEA
-394 VRSAEASDVFSA
+394 VRSAEESDASSTVHA
-406 AHEESGHGTECSV
+406 EGGRGLERSV
-419 GTSHEAFIEMAVVA
+419 GTYHEAFIEMAVVA
-433 GLGSSDRTSQAALA
+433 GLGSSDRTPQAAIA

-462 SGAQTIYL
+462 CGAQTIYL

-493 DVDGRDIPTGLA
+493 DVDGRDIPTGLV
-505 GLEQVASIDLAPAVQ
+505 GLEKVASIDLAPAVQ
-520 ALVPA
+520 ALGPA
-525 RLIAL
+525 RLIAP
-530 SDVTNPLVGSRGAL
+530 SDVTNPLVGLRGAL

-550 KGLAQDPDALDTYD
+550 KGLAQDPDALDAYD

-574 DAACRAVATPRFR
+574 DAACRAVAAPRFR

-606 ALGGAL
+606 ALGGTL

-626 EALRDCDVVVTG
+626 EALRDCEVVVTG

-701 LDPSQTRANLRTA
+701 LDPSQTRVNLRAA
-714 GEAAIRAYLL
+714 GEAVVRAYLL

>member
-120 ALGSLYQLNADRRL
+120 ALGSLYQLNVDRRL
-134 NHAFAVTAGVLSDEC
+134 NHAFEVTAGVLSNEC

-155 FFAEIRGEGRAND
+155 FFAELRGEGRAND

-190 RRDAAAAT
+190 GRDAADAT
-198 ALRAEGAHAAAASSE
+198 APRAEGAHAAAGDV
-213 GCLAADG
+213 GCLAA
-220 VRATAAGGVTG
+220 GGATG
-231 LAADGA
+231 LAADDA
-237 RADAQPGSASRA
+237 RAASQPGSASRA
-249 TDGARATAADGTT
+249 TDGAR
-262 GLAADGARS
+262 
-271 ATQSGSV
+271 
-278 SRATDGAHAAALLG
+278 AAALLG

-319 GILHACPNARVT
+319 GILHACPNARVK

-361 AFRHVISAEYLLSDA
+361 AFGRVISAEYLLFDA
-376 AGNVPSAAI
+376 AGNVPSAVSD
-385 AGSAADSES
+385 GSAANSEA
-394 VRSAEASDVFSA
+394 VRSAEASDASSTVRA
-406 AHEESGHGTECSV
+406 EGGRGLERSV
-419 GTSHEAFIEMAVVA
+419 GTYHEAFIEMAVVA
-433 GLGSSDRTSQAALA
+433 GLGSSDRTPQAAIA

-462 SGAQTIYL
+462 CGAQIIYL

-505 GLEQVASIDLAPAVQ
+505 GLEKVASIDLAPAVQ
-520 ALVPA
+520 ALGPA

-550 KGLAQDPDALDTYD
+550 KGLAQDPYALDAYD

-574 DAACRAVATPRFR
+574 DAACRAVAAPRFR

-606 ALGGAL
+606 ALGGTL

-626 EALRDCDVVVTG
+626 EALRGCDVVVTG
-638 EGMMDGQTA
+638 EGLMDGQTA

-701 LDPSQTRANLRTA
+701 LDPSQTRANLRAA

>member
-78 GRWRLTGCT
+78 RRWRLTGCT

-134 NHAFAVTAGVLSDEC
+134 NHAFEVTAGVLSNEC

-155 FFAEIRGEGRAND
+155 FFAELRGEGRAND

-190 RRDAAAAT
+190 GRDAADAT
-198 ALRAEGAHAAAASSE
+198 APRAEGAHAAAGDV
-213 GCLAADG
+213 GCLAA
-220 VRATAAGGVTG
+220 GGATG
-231 LAADGA
+231 LAADDA
-237 RADAQPGSASRA
+237 RAASQPGSASRA
-249 TDGARATAADGTT
+249 TDGAR
-262 GLAADGARS
+262 
-271 ATQSGSV
+271 
-278 SRATDGAHAAALLG
+278 AAALLG

-319 GILHACPNARVT
+319 GILHACPNARVK

-361 AFRHVISAEYLLSDA
+361 AFGRVISAEYLLFDA
-376 AGNVPSAAI
+376 AGNVPSAVSD
-385 AGSAADSES
+385 GSAANSEA
-394 VRSAEASDVFSA
+394 VRSAEASDASSTVRA
-406 AHEESGHGTECSV
+406 EGGRGLERSV
-419 GTSHEAFIEMAVVA
+419 GTYHEAFTEMAVVA
-433 GLGSSDRTSQAALA
+433 GLGSSDRTPQAAIA

-462 SGAQTIYL
+462 CGAQIIYL

-505 GLEQVASIDLAPAVQ
+505 GLEKVASIDLAPAVQ
-520 ALVPA
+520 ALGPA

-550 KGLAQDPDALDTYD
+550 KGLAQDPYALDAYD

-574 DAACRAVATPRFR
+574 DAACRAVAAPRFR

-606 ALGGAL
+606 ALGGTL

-675 DLDAVYEQGVDL
+675 NLDAVYEQGVDL

-701 LDPSQTRANLRTA
+701 LDSSQTRANLRAA

>member
-134 NHAFAVTAGVLSDEC
+134 NHAFAVTAGVLSNEC

-155 FFAEIRGEGRAND
+155 FFAELRGEGSAND

-178 RSRNGSMLTQCR
+178 RSRNGSMLTQRCG
-190 RRDAAAAT
+190 RDAVAAT
-198 ALRAEGAHAAAASSE
+198 ALCAEGAHAAAAGSE
-213 GCLAADG
+213 GCLAADNA
-220 VRATAAGGVTG
+220 RAAAADGTTG
-231 LAADGA
+231 LAVDGA
-237 RADAQPGSASRA
+237 RAAAQPGSASRA
-249 TDGARATAADGTT
+249 TDGA
-262 GLAADGARS
+262 
-271 ATQSGSV
+271 
-278 SRATDGAHAAALLG
+278 HAATLLG

-361 AFRHVISAEYLLSDA
+361 AFGHVISAEYLLSDA

-493 DVDGRDIPTGLA
+493 DADGRDIPTGLA

-520 ALVPA
+520 ALGPA

-687 VLPIVRRPMDLSHA
+687 VLPIVRRPMDFSHA

>member
-11 LGGLDERFMREALVE
+11 LGGPDERFMREALVE

-155 FFAEIRGEGRAND
+155 FFAELRGEGRAND

-237 RADAQPGSASRA
+237 RAAAQPGSASRA
-249 TDGARATAADGTT
+249 TDGA
-262 GLAADGARS
+262 
-271 ATQSGSV
+271 
-278 SRATDGAHAAALLG
+278 HAATLLG

-319 GILHACPNARVT
+319 GILRACPNARVT

-361 AFRHVISAEYLLSDA
+361 AFGHVISAEYLLSDA

-493 DVDGRDIPTGLA
+493 DADGRDIPTGLA
-505 GLEQVASIDLAPAVQ
+505 GLEKVASINLAPAVQ
-520 ALVPA
+520 ALGPV

-612 TPGIDAVLDRAGFD
+612 TPGIDAVLDRSGFD

-656 RRARAAGVPVVAV
+656 RRAQAAGVPVVAV

-701 LDPSQTRANLRTA
+701 LDPSQTRANLRAA
-714 GEAAIRAYLL
+714 GEVAIRAYLL

>member
-78 GRWRLTGCT
+78 RRWRLTGCT

-134 NHAFAVTAGVLSDEC
+134 NHAFEVTAGVLSDEC

-155 FFAEIRGEGRAND
+155 FFAELRGEGRAND

-178 RSRNGSMLTQCR
+178 RSRNGSMLTQRCG
-190 RRDAAAAT
+190 RDAAAAT
-198 ALRAEGAHAAAASSE
+198 ALCAEGAHAAAAGSE
-213 GCLAADG
+213 GCLATDG
-220 VRATAAGGVTG
+220 ARATAAGGVTG
-231 LAADGA
+231 LATDGA
-237 RADAQPGSASRA
+237 RAAAQPGSASRA
-249 TDGARATAADGTT
+249 
-262 GLAADGARS
+262 ADGAR
-271 ATQSGSV
+271 
-278 SRATDGAHAAALLG
+278 AAALLG
-292 PSPRVLLA
+292 PAPRVLLA

-305 GSATSAQAEAWVTE
+305 GSATSAQAEAWMTE

-340 GTGEALAASGGTTRR
+340 GTEEALAASGGTTRR

-361 AFRHVISAEYLLSDA
+361 AFGRVISAEYLLFDA
-376 AGNVPSAAI
+376 AGDAPSAVI
-385 AGSAADSES
+385 DGSAANSEA
-394 VRSAEASDVFSA
+394 VCSAEESDASSA
-406 AHEESGHGTECSV
+406 VHAESGHDTECSV

-433 GLGSSDRTSQAALA
+433 GLGGSDRTPQAALA

-462 SGAQTIYL
+462 CGAQTIYL

-493 DVDGRDIPTGLA
+493 DADGRNIPTGLA
-505 GLEQVASIDLAPAVQ
+505 GLEKVASINLAPAVQ
-520 ALVPA
+520 ALGPA

-656 RRARAAGVPVVAV
+656 RRARAASVPVVAV

>member
-134 NHAFAVTAGVLSDEC
+134 NHAFEVTAGVLSNEC

-155 FFAEIRGEGRAND
+155 FFAELRGEGRAND
-168 AHDSKRDEAL
+168 AHISKRDEAL
-178 RSRNGSMLTQCR
+178 RSRNGPMLTQCR
-190 RRDAAAAT
+190 GRDAADAT
-198 ALRAEGAHAAAASSE
+198 APRAEGAHAAAGDV

-220 VRATAAGGVTG
+220 ATG
-231 LAADGA
+231 LAADDA
-237 RADAQPGSASRA
+237 RAAAHPGSASRA
-249 TDGARATAADGTT
+249 TDGAR
-262 GLAADGARS
+262 
-271 ATQSGSV
+271 
-278 SRATDGAHAAALLG
+278 AAALLG

-361 AFRHVISAEYLLSDA
+361 AFGRVISAEYLLSDA

-433 GLGSSDRTSQAALA
+433 GLGGSDRTSQAALA

-493 DVDGRDIPTGLA
+493 DADGRDIPTGLA
-505 GLEQVASIDLAPAVQ
+505 GLEKVASINLAPAVQ
-520 ALVPA
+520 ALGPV

-530 SDVTNPLVGSRGAL
+530 SDVANPLVGSRGAL
-544 RVFGPQ
+544 RIFGPQ

-574 DAACRAVATPRFR
+574 DAACRAVSTPRFR

>member
-11 LGGLDERFMREALVE
+11 LGGPDERFMREALVE

-64 HAEFSAMVAAARAL
+64 HAEFSAMVGAARAL

-134 NHAFAVTAGVLSDEC
+134 NHAFAVTAGVLSNEC

-155 FFAEIRGEGRAND
+155 FFAELRGEGRAND

-178 RSRNGSMLTQCR
+178 RSRNGSMLTQRCG
-190 RRDAAAAT
+190 RDAVAAT
-198 ALRAEGAHAAAASSE
+198 ALCAEGAHAAAAGSE

-220 VRATAAGGVTG
+220 V
-231 LAADGA
+231 
-237 RADAQPGSASRA
+237 
-249 TDGARATAADGTT
+249 RATAADGTT
-262 GLAADGARS
+262 GLAADGARAAAQPGS
-271 ATQSGSV
+271 A
-278 SRATDGAHAAALLG
+278 SRATDGAHAATLLG
-292 PSPRVLLA
+292 PAPRVLLA

-340 GTGEALAASGGTTRR
+340 GTGEALAVSGGTTRR

-361 AFRHVISAEYLLSDA
+361 AFGHVISAEYLLSDA

-493 DVDGRDIPTGLA
+493 DADGRDIPTGLA

-520 ALVPA
+520 ALGPA

>member
-11 LGGLDERFMREALVE
+11 LGGLDERFMREALAE

-120 ALGSLYQLNADRRL
+120 ALGSLYQLNVDRRL
-134 NHAFAVTAGVLSDEC
+134 NHAFEVTAGVLSNEC
-149 AGVLKA
+149 TGVLKA
-155 FFAEIRGEGRAND
+155 FFAELRGEGRAND

-190 RRDAAAAT
+190 GRDAADAT
-198 ALRAEGAHAAAASSE
+198 APRAEGAHAAAGDV
-213 GCLAADG
+213 GCLAA
-220 VRATAAGGVTG
+220 GGATG
-231 LAADGA
+231 LAADDA
-237 RADAQPGSASRA
+237 RAAAHPGSASRA
-249 TDGARATAADGTT
+249 TDGARAG
-262 GLAADGARS
+262 
-271 ATQSGSV
+271 
-278 SRATDGAHAAALLG
+278 ALLG
-292 PSPRVLLA
+292 SSPRVLLA

-305 GSATSAQAEAWVTE
+305 GSATSAQAEAWVIE
-319 GILHACPNARVT
+319 GILHACPNARVK

-340 GTGEALAASGGTTRR
+340 GTGEALAASGGMARR

-361 AFRHVISAEYLLSDA
+361 AFGRVVSAEYLLFDA
-376 AGNVPSAAI
+376 AGNESSTADDGSTANSEAAR
-385 AGSAADSES
+385 S
-394 VRSAEASDVFSA
+394 VEENDAFSTVHA
-406 AHEESGHGTECSV
+406 ESGRGSEHSV
-419 GTSHEAFIEMAVVA
+419 GTSHEAFIETAVVA
-433 GLGSSDRTSQAALA
+433 GLGGSDRTPQAALA

-505 GLEQVASIDLAPAVQ
+505 GLEKVASIDLAPAVQ
-520 ALVPA
+520 ALGPA

-550 KGLAQDPDALDTYD
+550 KGLAQDPDALDAYD

-574 DAACRAVATPRFR
+574 DAACRAVAAPRFR

-626 EALRDCDVVVTG
+626 EALCGCDVVVTG

-656 RRARAAGVPVVAV
+656 RGARAAGVPVVAV

-701 LDPSQTRANLRTA
+701 LDPSQTRANLRAA

>member
-105 RVTRCVYGAADPKAG
+105 RVSRCVYGAADPKAG

-134 NHAFAVTAGVLSDEC
+134 NHAFEVTAGVLSNEC

-155 FFAEIRGEGRAND
+155 FFAELRGEGRAND
-168 AHDSKRDEAL
+168 AHVSKRDEAL

-190 RRDAAAAT
+190 GRDAADAT
-198 ALRAEGAHAAAASSE
+198 APRAEGAHAAAGDV

-220 VRATAAGGVTG
+220 ATG
-231 LAADGA
+231 LAADDA
-237 RADAQPGSASRA
+237 RAAAHPGSASC
-249 TDGARATAADGTT
+249 
-262 GLAADGARS
+262 
-271 ATQSGSV
+271 
-278 SRATDGAHAAALLG
+278 ATDGAHAAALLG

-305 GSATSAQAEAWVTE
+305 GSATSAQAEAWVIE

-361 AFRHVISAEYLLSDA
+361 AFGRVISAEYLLFDA
-376 AGNVPSAAI
+376 AGDVPSAVSD
-385 AGSAADSES
+385 GSAANSEA
-394 VRSAEASDVFSA
+394 VRSAEESDASSTVHA
-406 AHEESGHGTECSV
+406 EGGRGLERSV
-419 GTSHEAFIEMAVVA
+419 GTYHEAFIEMAVVA
-433 GLGSSDRTSQAALA
+433 GLGSSDRTPQAAIA

-462 SGAQTIYL
+462 CGAQTIYL

-505 GLEQVASIDLAPAVQ
+505 GLEKVASIDLAPAAQ
-520 ALVPA
+520 ALGPA

-530 SDVTNPLVGSRGAL
+530 SDVTNPLVGLRGAL

-550 KGLAQDPDALDTYD
+550 KGLAQDPDALDAYD

-574 DAACRAVATPRFR
+574 DAACRAVAAPRFR

-606 ALGGAL
+606 ALGGTL

-701 LDPSQTRANLRTA
+701 LDPSQTRVNLRAA
-714 GEAAIRAYLL
+714 GEAVVRAYLL

>member
-134 NHAFAVTAGVLSDEC
+134 NHAFEVTAGVLSNEC
-149 AGVLKA
+149 AGMLKA
-155 FFAEIRGEGRAND
+155 FFAELRGEGRAND
-168 AHDSKRDEAL
+168 AHVSKRDEAL

-190 RRDAAAAT
+190 GRDAADAT
-198 ALRAEGAHAAAASSE
+198 APRAEGAHAAAGDV

-220 VRATAAGGVTG
+220 ATG
-231 LAADGA
+231 LAADDA
-237 RADAQPGSASRA
+237 RAAAHPGSASRA
-249 TDGARATAADGTT
+249 TDGAR
-262 GLAADGARS
+262 
-271 ATQSGSV
+271 
-278 SRATDGAHAAALLG
+278 AAALLG

-319 GILHACPNARVT
+319 GILHACPNARVK

-361 AFRHVISAEYLLSDA
+361 AFGRVISAEYLLFDA
-376 AGNVPSAAI
+376 AGNVPSAVSD
-385 AGSAADSES
+385 GSAANSEA
-394 VRSAEASDVFSA
+394 VRSAEESDASSTVHA
-406 AHEESGHGTECSV
+406 EGGRGLERSV

-433 GLGSSDRTSQAALA
+433 GLGSSDRTPEAALA

-462 SGAQTIYL
+462 CGAQTIYL

-493 DVDGRDIPTGLA
+493 DVDGRDIPTGLV
-505 GLEQVASIDLAPAVQ
+505 GLEKVASIDLAPAVQ
-520 ALVPA
+520 ALGPA

-544 RVFGPQ
+544 RVFGSQ
-550 KGLAQDPDALDTYD
+550 KGLAQDPDALDAYD

-574 DAACRAVATPRFR
+574 DAACRAVAAPRFR

-701 LDPSQTRANLRTA
+701 LDPSQTRVNLRAA
-714 GEAAIRAYLL
+714 GEAVVRAYLL